1 MSVQACDSG
10 ITSAHIQKIQ
20 EVAKKRRCFIM
31 VRPVNTLATG
41 LIEDNYPVKGLDIHG
56 KSSDWG
62 PQAGFVPWDQ
72 SLSKV
77 AGIPEKVK
85 KGNADNKKDIKQKQV
100 EFVPLV
106 ITGDRLKQL
115 RDYTIKEKTNAFLSP
130 DAEKG
135 GAFTLIRDSKIQFK
149 LSKCKTGDQYEV
161 LYLKANEKQF
171 EPLEVMGYSEAE
183 PKMVTADYDLFAVCP
198 YYRTISKS
206 SEVTQLKNRGLSG
219 ILSQYHM
226 KVIQDIN
233 SSCRPKN
240 PVVKHGAELSNPHPQ
255 EDKKIVMFT
264 ATGTSRMIPND
275 PATRGRIFADLI
287 KRGFHIYVNKKWDQ
301 EVQTAIESR
310 MNLSITPTRLGSL
323 EALKSSDFIGFKC
336 KFDANFVN
344 LYMKNKKP
352 IKIQTFEFKF

>member
-1 MSVQACDSG
+1 MSVQPSESG
-10 ITSAHIQKIQ
+10 ITSTHIQKIQ
-20 EVAKKRRCFIM
+20 EVAKSLKCFIM

-72 SLSKV
+72 SLSKA

-85 KGNADNKKDIKQKQV
+85 KGNEENAKDIKQKQV
-100 EFVPLV
+100 VRVPLV

-115 RDYTIKEKTNAFLSP
+115 RDYTKKEKTNAFVSP

-135 GAFTLIRDSKIQFK
+135 DAFKLIRDSKIQFK

-161 LYLKANEKQF
+161 LYGKDF

-183 PKMVTADYDLFAVCP
+183 LKMVTADYDLFAVCP

-206 SEVTQLKNRGLSG
+206 SEVTQLKNRGLKG
-219 ILSQYHM
+219 ILSRYHE

-233 SSCRPKN
+233 SKCRPKN

-255 EDKKIVMFT
+255 EDKQIVMFT
-264 ATGTSRMIPND
+264 ATGTSRMIVND
-275 PATRGRIFADLI
+275 PATRGKIFADLI
-287 KRGFHIYVNKKWDQ
+287 KRGFHIYVNTKWDQ

-310 MNLSITPTRLGSL
+310 MNLSITPTRIGSL
-323 EALKSSDFIGFKC
+323 EGLKSSDFSGFKC
-336 KFDANFVN
+336 RFDANFVN
-344 LYMKNKKP
+344 LYMRKKVP
-352 IKIQTFEFKF
+352 VKIQTFEFKF